1 MLNGK
6 SGAPKHAGFFAFD
19 GFHFNKDFPRKE
31 EKKRE
36 KKEKKGAFTFGR
48 GPGLLGATEE
58 WIIAPVFGRSRG
70 VFCSFSFVF
79 RRGGFRYAVF

>member
-1 MLNGK
+1 MTCRIFCVWMGL
-6 SGAPKHAGFFAFD
+6 
-19 GFHFNKDFPRKE
+19 HFNKDYPRKE
-31 EKKRE
+31 QKKRE

-58 WIIAPVFGRSRG
+58 RIIAPVSGRSRG